1 MIIVTDAIVN
11 ENITQTGEK
20 MKQQAKN
27 LLLQTLVR
35 NANGEIGT
43 LVQFIPGAWIV
54 NWATRGL
61 ETVPLAIVQTFDL
74 V

>member
-1 MIIVTDAIVN
+1 
-11 ENITQTGEK
+11 